1 MVTSCLIKD
10 PNEELGVESS
20 VWSWLTCGPE
30 STASH
35 SHAHVAGGLLL
46 MGQAAGEGESF
57 HTKGLCFSP
66 LRGFIGS
73 RHEGFLEAIQGRRS
87 CLDSEDI
94 SLPFA
99 CSPGFAS
106 RWAMAAEPCSCCRCT
121 TKADSLVSRRRPSRR
136 HKRFTPS
143 AVR

>member
-35 SHAHVAGGLLL
+35 PHAHVAGGLLL

-57 HTKGLCFSP
+57 HTKGLCFGP

-87 CLDSEDI
+87 SLDSEDI
-94 SLPFA
+94 SLPFT
-99 CSPGFAS
+99 CSPGLLPDGLWQPSPAAAADVLRRQIPLS
-106 RWAMAAEPCSCCRCT
+106 RGEGP
-121 TKADSLVSRRRPSRR
+121 
-136 HKRFTPS
+136 
-143 AVR
+143 